1 MDEDETK
8 QKIYLAIINKE
19 LLKFLWKINNKQ
31 IDKFEL

>member
-19 LLKFLWKINNKQ
+19 LLKFL
-31 IDKFEL
+31 